1 MFFTVLSALINIV
14 LNYLCIPYF
23 GYMVA
28 SVTTLISYIILWGG
42 LSLSAINT
50 CKENEISPEKYLD
63 VGFQMKIAIVG
74 IALCVISIALYNL
87 KYVRYAIMMIF
98 IIIGLKYF
106 IRILNN
112 TLYYILEEKNV

>member
-1 MFFTVLSALINIV
+1 M
-14 LNYLCIPYF
+14 
-23 GYMVA
+23 
-28 SVTTLISYIILWGG
+28 
-42 LSLSAINT
+42 
-50 CKENEISPEKYLD
+50 D